1 VAGIYVRAT
10 NKLAGRRGIHMC
22 GFFMPILNATTYT
35 VMLLDDHEMVR
46 QGIEL
51 GLSKESDLDV
61 IGSFGTGR
69 ELLEALAFQPVDVV
83 VMDFILGPSD
93 IDGLSLIQALNR
105 RFNKCRPIVMTSR
118 YAPAT
123 VPLALKAG
131 SWGVLDKTQ
140 KLTELIAAIRTVA
153 QGRIYLQPC
162 MLPSLQG
169 LQPVIDVSKMKSKV
183 ELSAPLQL
191 NACLTPKEQE
201 VLRCFLDGM
210 SVNSIAAKFSRSA
223 STISTQKQSAYR
235 KLGIRSDS
243 EFFKMTQQF
252 GEPRYL

>member
-1 VAGIYVRAT
+1 
-10 NKLAGRRGIHMC
+10 
-22 GFFMPILNATTYT
+22 MPISNSNVYT

-51 GLSKESDLDV
+51 GLNEEADLDV

-69 ELLEALAFQPVDVV
+69 ELMEALALRPVDVV

-105 RFNKCRPIVMTSR
+105 RFSKCRPVVVTSH
-118 YAPAT
+118 YTPAT
-123 VPLALKAG
+123 ISMALKAG
-131 SWGVLDKTQ
+131 SWGVLGKTQ
-140 KLTELIAAIRTVA
+140 KLTELITAIRTVA

-162 MLPSLQG
+162 MLPPLQG
-169 LQPVIDVSKMKSKV
+169 MQPVLDIAKMKSKV
-183 ELSAPLQL
+183 EFSVPLQL

-243 EFFKMTQQF
+243 ELFKFTRQF
-252 GEPRYL
+252 GEP

>member
-1 VAGIYVRAT
+1 
-10 NKLAGRRGIHMC
+10 
-22 GFFMPILNATTYT
+22 MPISNSNVYT

-51 GLSKESDLDV
+51 GLNEEADLDV

-69 ELLEALAFQPVDVV
+69 ELMEALALRPVDVV

-105 RFNKCRPIVMTSR
+105 RFSKCRPVVVTSH
-118 YAPAT
+118 YTPAT
-123 VPLALKAG
+123 ISLALKAG
-131 SWGVLDKTQ
+131 SWGVLGKTQ
-140 KLTELIAAIRTVA
+140 KMTELITAIRTVA

-162 MLPSLQG
+162 MLPPLQG
-169 LQPVIDVSKMKSKV
+169 MQPVLDIAKMKSKV
-183 ELSAPLQL
+183 EFSVPLQL

-243 EFFKMTQQF
+243 ELFKFTRQF
-252 GEPRYL
+252 GEP

>member
-1 VAGIYVRAT
+1 
-10 NKLAGRRGIHMC
+10 
-22 GFFMPILNATTYT
+22 MPTSTSNMYT

-51 GLSKESDLDV
+51 GLSKEADLTV
-61 IGSFGTGR
+61 IGTFGTGR
-69 ELLEALAFQPVDVV
+69 ELLDALARRPADVV
-83 VMDFILGPSD
+83 VMDFILAPSD
-93 IDGLSLIQALNR
+93 NDGLSLIQALNR
-105 RFNKCRPIVMTSR
+105 RFSRCRPLIVCSHYT
-118 YAPAT
+118 PAT
-123 VPLALKAG
+123 VSLSLKAG
-131 SWGVLDKTQ
+131 CWGILGKTQ
-140 KLTELIAAIRTVA
+140 NLTELVTAIRTVA

-162 MLPSLQG
+162 MVPALQG
-169 LQPVIDVSKMKSKV
+169 IQSVLDVANMKSKMDV
-183 ELSAPLQL
+183 STSMQL

-243 EFFKMTQQF
+243 ELFKFTHQF
-252 GEPRYL
+252 RGAG